1 MARLLVALALATV
14 SNAQMGMEGMG
25 MGSGRR
31 QRDKEP
37 LAFKADL
44 PCIKCDVCEIVA
56 SEVYREVEKQRD
68 AAPMTVKNTK
78 PGAPKVQVSSF
89 SEADVSAVLEGV

>member
-1 MARLLVALALATV
+1 MARLLVALALTTV

-37 LAFKADL
+37 LAFKGDL
-44 PCIKCDVCEIVA
+44 P
-56 SEVYREVEKQRD
+56 
-68 AAPMTVKNTK
+68 
-78 PGAPKVQVSSF
+78 
-89 SEADVSAVLEGV
+89 